1 MSADEVH
8 IEQSESI
15 GAYALGALPEL
26 DARVFERHL
35 MGCER
40 CQEELRRLTD
50 AVEALP
56 RSVTPHEP
64 PAALKRSIM
73 EQVRAEATP
82 RSSPARGPRRFSLP
96 RLRPAVAWAA
106 GALLIAGVLVGYG
119 VSQLAGDGSART
131 LQATVDIERLP
142 GGSAS
147 LSVPE
152 DEGLGSVLHVEGLP
166 DPGAGRVY
174 QVWVERDGEVEPAS
188 IFDVDARG
196 AGAAAVP
203 ESLDGVT
210 AVMVT
215 RERRGGAERPTEMP
229 VLRVDV

>member
-1 MSADEVH
+1 MNADEVH
-8 IEQSESI
+8 TEQSKSVA
-15 GAYALGALPEL
+15 AYALGALPEL

-40 CQEELRRLTD
+40 CQDELRRLTE

-64 PAALKRSIM
+64 PASLKASIM
-73 EQVRAEATP
+73 EQVRAEAQTRP
-82 RSSPARGPRRFSLP
+82 SRARERRRFSLP
-96 RLRPAVAWAA
+96 RLRPAIAWAA
-106 GALLIAGVLVGYG
+106 AALLLAGVLLGYG
-119 VSQLAGDGSART
+119 VSQLGTDDSGGRT
-131 LQATVDIERLP
+131 LQAEVDVQRLP
-142 GGSAS
+142 DASAT

-152 DEGLGSVLHVEGLP
+152 DDGNSVLRVEGLP
-166 DPGAGRVY
+166 EPGEDRIY
-174 QVWVERDGEVEPAS
+174 QVWVQRDDEVVPVS
-188 IFDVDARG
+188 IFDVDTTG

-203 ESLDGVT
+203 ASLEGVT

-215 RERRGGAERPTEMP
+215 RERRGGAEQPTEMP